1 MRQGSFTIYIAISVL
16 CSSSIFA
23 FDGERQGFILG
34 GGLGGA
40 FVSYTTTSSYLPE
53 SVSKDIGA
61 IHSVFKIGYA
71 PSNVFEIYYISKV
84 SWWSGVNTEGYYD
97 DQLQTLGLAAVGA
110 SYHLNNE
117 SNEGWFMSGGFGL
130 SSLLTLS
137 FNSGDGYSG
146 FGLYGGAGY
155 EFIEHWSVQL
165 DLIYSSVSNSD
176 VDVSSVSISITING
190 LAY

>member
-130 SSLLTLS
+130 
-137 FNSGDGYSG
+137 
-146 FGLYGGAGY
+146 YGGAGY